1 MYTGN
6 VIWDYYYPYLLPPY
20 TYSLLVG
27 FATELLAFHF
37 YCRKGI
43 VTSITLPLFANVTSW
58 IAGGVL
64 ITILGLLPFFPHN
77 ECSVGG
83 GEFGNDMIRAYAFAL
98 GISILIEGFVYS
110 RTALSRPWTISIM
123 ANLFSYLAI
132 VLIDQPFEGYLRL

>member
-43 VTSITLPLFANVTSW
+43 VTSIPLPLFANVTSW